1 MSKRDDNYG
10 LKLEENNFFSDLK
23 WGFATLGSLQ

>member
-10 LKLEENNFFSDLK
+10 LKLEENNFSDLK
-23 WGFATLGSLQ
+23 GGFATLGSLQ